1 MADEAKQENK
11 SKKIPLIIA
20 AVVLVIAL
28 AGAGGW
34 WYFQQQAKSLAMAVE
49 VKPQVPVAALVKK
62 PVFLEL
68 KKFVVSVPGDDRLHY
83 LMMEMSVMSY
93 NQDEL
98 DKLQDYL
105 PVIRN
110 AVITLLSKQHY
121 NDLTQLGVMEPLQ
134 IALRDKLRRVM
145 NDMASS
151 NGIDQVLITK
161 MVIQ

>member
-34 WYFQQQAKSLAMAVE
+34 WYFQQQAKSMAVE
-49 VKPQVPVAALVKK
+49 VEPQVPVAARVKK

-98 DKLQDYL
+98 DKLQDFL

-121 NDLTQLGVMEPLQ
+121 NDLAQPGVMEPLQ

>member
-34 WYFQQQAKSLAMAVE
+34 WYFQQQAKNQAMAVE
-49 VKPQVPVAALVKK
+49 VKPQVPIAALVKK

-68 KKFVVSVPGDDRLHY
+68 KKFVVSVPGDGRLHY

-93 NQDEL
+93 SQDEL
-98 DKLQDYL
+98 DKLRDFL

-110 AVITLLSKQHY
+110 AVVTLLSEQHY
-121 NDLTQLGVMEPLQ
+121 NDLAQPGVMKPLQ